1 MRALWLR
8 WTGRDLRAR
17 WAQVLATALV
27 LAVGVGAFA
36 GLGGLR
42 EWRERS
48 ADESLAALRA
58 ADLRVDLADG
68 AFVPGGRLAAALQQ
82 LPAGTVAGA
91 EERLVAASQIDASR
105 PGEPVLVP
113 ARLVGIPVR
122 PGGQAVDALAVKAG
136 RGLESGGGVPGA
148 VLDWNFAR
156 YYDLPAQGRVRLAG
170 LGELPYSGLGVSPQ
184 YLVIVGEGGFLGA
197 ESGLAVVYLPLT
209 DAQQAAGR
217 AGEVNQLLIRAAP
230 GQDLGGVERAVR
242 AALDTALPDVGVS
255 IGRTD
260 EEPVAHVLYR
270 DARNDQR
277 TLTAFEILLL
287 AGAAL
292 AAFNLVSRAVEAQR
306 REIGIGMALGV
317 EPRTLAIRPLA
328 LGAQIGVIGAVLGV
342 PVGIGLAELLKGVY
356 RDFLPLPVF
365 AATFP
370 TSRYLVGAL
379 VAAVIPVLAAALPVR
394 RAIGVQ
400 PVEAIRTG
408 HRAAKGGAAAAV
420 LRRVPLPGR
429 PLAQLPLRNL
439 ARAPRRTLMTVIGL
453 GAVITTVVGILGVF
467 DSVSDV
473 ADRLQVELLRTSPS
487 RLEVTL
493 SGPVA
498 ADGVEVER
506 VAATPG
512 VQAAEPALTVGA
524 AVRAGSTEVPIALG
538 FVDPRSLI
546 WHPTVSEGREVGEGV
561 LLASKAAEDLRVSVG
576 DTVVLRHPRRAG
588 ASMTLA
594 ETRVPVSGIHN
605 NPIRA
610 FAYMDQSQAAAL
622 GLGGLANTVAVV
634 PRPGTP
640 SGTLERALFGQPG
653 IASVRPAAAEVEAL
667 RSALDEFR
675 SVIRTIAFVTLALA
689 LLVAFTSTSVSVDER
704 RREYATMFAFGL
716 PPRAGLRVATS
727 ESLITGVL
735 GSGVGLLLGL
745 AVAGWI
751 VTALFSDTYPDL
763 GMRTALA
770 RGSIATTLIVG
781 IVAVALAPLLT
792 YRRLRRMDIP
802 STLRV
807 VE

>member
-1 MRALWLR
+1 MGALWLR

-17 WAQVLATALV
+17 WLQVLATALV

-58 ADLRVDLADG
+58 ADLLVDLADG
-68 AFVPGGRLAAALQQ
+68 AYVPAGRLQAALRQ
-82 LPAGTVAGA
+82 LPAGTVAA
-91 EERLVAASQIDASR
+91 TEERLVAASQIDASM
-105 PGEPVLVP
+105 PGSPVLVP

-122 PGGQAVDALAVKAG
+122 PSGQAVDALAIKAG
-136 RGLESGGGVPGA
+136 RGLETGSSAPA

-156 YYDLPAQGRVRLAG
+156 HYDLPAQGRVRLAS
-170 LGELPYSGLGVSPQ
+170 LGELEYQGLGVSPQ
-184 YLVIVGEGGFLGA
+184 YFVIVAEAGLLGA

-209 DAQQAAGR
+209 AAQHAAGR
-217 AGEVNQLLIRAAP
+217 AGQVNQLLVRVAP
-230 GQDLGGVERAVR
+230 GQDLDTAASAVQ
-242 AALDTALPDVGVS
+242 AALQSAVPEVGVS
-255 IGRTD
+255 VTRADQG
-260 EEPVAHVLYR
+260 PVADFLYR

-277 TLTAFEILLL
+277 TLTAFAILLL

-328 LGAQIGVIGAVLGV
+328 LGAQIGMIGALLGV
-342 PVGIGLAELLKGVY
+342 PVGIALAELFKGVF
-356 RDFLPLPVF
+356 RDFLPLPVY

-370 TSRYLVGAL
+370 TGRYLLGAL
-379 VAAVIPVLAAALPVR
+379 VALAIPVLAAVLPVR
-394 RAIGVQ
+394 RAISVA

-408 HRAAKGGAAAAV
+408 HRAAKGVAAAV
-420 LRRVPLPGR
+420 LLRRVHLPGR
-429 PLAQLPLRNL
+429 PLAQMPLRNL

-467 DSVSDV
+467 DSVNDV
-473 ADRLQVELLRTSPS
+473 ADRLQAELLRTSPS

-493 SGPVA
+493 AGPVP
-498 ADGVEVER
+498 ADGDEVNR
-506 VAATPG
+506 VAAMPG
-512 VQAAEPALTVGA
+512 VQVAEPALTVGA
-524 AVRAGSTEVPIALG
+524 VIRAGGTDIPTALG
-538 FVDPRSLI
+538 FVDPRSRI
-546 WHPTVSEGREVGEGV
+546 WHPTVSEGQEAGEGV
-561 LLASKAAEDLRVSVG
+561 LLASKAAKDLGVSVG
-576 DTVVLRHPRRAG
+576 DTVILTHPRRSG
-588 ASMTLA
+588 TSMTLA
-594 ETRVPVSGIHN
+594 ETQVRVSGIHN

-610 FAYMDQSQAAAL
+610 FAYMDQSQAPAL
-622 GLGGLANTVAVV
+622 GLGELANTVVVV

-640 SGTLERALFGQPG
+640 AGTLERALFGQPG

-675 SVIRTIAFVTLALA
+675 SVIRVVAFVTLALA

-704 RREYATMFAFGL
+704 RRDYATMFAFGL
-716 PPRAGLRVATS
+716 PPRTGLRVATS
-727 ESLITGVL
+727 ESLMTGVL
-735 GSGVGLLLGL
+735 GTGVGLLLGL